1 MEKSIT
7 ELNPNDLEAVVGGV
21 ATDLASFSAARR
33 NPPPR
38 TPPQDPTGGTQSLP
52 MQLPRGSMNGT
63 MNG

>member
-7 ELNPNDLEAVVGGV
+7 ELNLSDLEAVVGGV

-33 NPPPR
+33 NPPR
-38 TPPQDPTGGTQSLP
+38 TPPQQPTGGRESLP
-52 MQLPRGSMNGT
+52 MNPPRGSMHGS